1 MASYDTEVPTST
13 VIANIGQSTITQSTQ
28 TAIANVLNS
37 NTSGTVEVTVYTAP
51 VVTKENLNGTN
62 IAVVEGGNVNLRGAS
77 NADMAAL
84 DLILFSG
91 SSQNSAIAQ
100 RAGKVVFGDT
110 VTINNNNFDGVIVLG
125 DANGKVLVTTNKAI
139 TVETGAGDDSVVTG
153 RGNDS
158 VTVVAGT
165 DTVKTGAGN
174 DKVIISNTYIS
185 DNSIVDGGTGKNLL
199 DLTANDVATITGSM
213 SKLIIGLANGGS
225 LTASHFQSILLD
237 KSDLSSSKV
246 ALNVITGVGN
256 DSISLGSGADSV
268 KIAGG
273 IDSVNTGAGN
283 DKLTFD
289 ATFTGKAVIDG
300 GSGNRDQL
308 DLSNLAIVSATKD
321 NNGLHFIL
329 DNGATI
335 DATNIEKFVYDIN
348 GSETTGGIKIVGI
361 DQIIPLIEG

>member
-13 VIANIGQSTITQSTQ
+13 VITNIGQSTITQSTQ

-51 VVTKENLNGTN
+51 VVTRENLNGTN

-91 SSQNSAIAQ
+91 SSQSSARAQ
-100 RAGKVVFGDT
+100 SVGKVVFEDT

-199 DLTANDVATITGSM
+199 DLSAVDVNSITTSAGR
-213 SKLIIGLANGGS
+213 LVIGLDNGGS
-225 LTASHFQSILLD
+225 LSASHFQSIILGNAD
-237 KSDLSSSKV
+237 ITASKV

-256 DSISLGSGADSV
+256 DSINLGSSADSV

-273 IDSVNTGAGN
+273 IDSVNTGGGN

-308 DLSNLAIVSATKD
+308 NLSNLDVISATQD
-321 NNGLHFIL
+321 NSGVHFTLANGS
-329 DNGATI
+329 TI

-361 DQIIPLIEG
+361 DEIIPLIEG